1 MPIRLVRRT
10 KSPNWIIR
18 GTLRGIR
25 IEESTGTDN
34 KKVAEEIRAKREAEI
49 LAQSVYGRRATAT
62 FAEAGLSY
70 LENGGNK
77 RFLDKVISYF
87 GTAALAKIDQD
98 AIDVGARKVYPSAR
112 GATRDR
118 QFYTPASAVIKHA
131 AKRGWCSQIVMERP
145 EKPPGRVRWISP
157 EQADQLIEACNE
169 QLRPLVIFL
178 LYTGAR
184 IGEALWLNWSDVDL
198 TRGHVIFPI
207 DPSDGRRTKNNEA
220 RGVPLHPRVRA
231 ALANLPHRH
240 GEIFRRP
247 DGLPYARLRQDA
259 TSASDGI
266 RKAFAGACK
275 RAGIKNFSV
284 HCCRHTWATWHYAE
298 NRDLLALQRLGG
310 WKTLAMVT
318 RYAHVNVGE
327 LAHTINNLPWNEAGG
342 KLGDTVSTK
351 GKTA

>member
-1 MPIRLVRRT
+1 
-10 KSPNWIIR
+10 
-18 GTLRGIR
+18 
-25 IEESTGTDN
+25 
-34 KKVAEEIRAKREAEI
+34 
-49 LAQSVYGRRATAT
+49 
-62 FAEAGLSY
+62 
-70 LENGGNK
+70 
-77 RFLDKVISYF
+77 
-87 GTAALAKIDQD
+87 
-98 AIDVGARKVYPSAR
+98 
-112 GATRDR
+112 
-118 QFYTPASAVIKHA
+118 
-131 AKRGWCSQIVMERP
+131 MERP

-220 RGVPLHPRVRA
+220 RGVPLHPRLRA

-284 HCCRHTWATWHYAE
+284 HCCRLSRRPASRRRRSTWVRAPTTPTLRPQPSANVSGTAE
-298 NRDLLALQRLGG
+298 RNRDPARTPLAFPLPRGES
-310 WKTLAMVT
+310 
-318 RYAHVNVGE
+318 NVFEAAIDPSPE
-327 LAHTINNLPWNEAGG
+327 LRFACAIQ
-342 KLGDTVSTK
+342 SFR
-351 GKTA
+351 

>member
-1 MPIRLVRRT
+1 M
-10 KSPNWIIR
+10 
-18 GTLRGIR
+18 
-25 IEESTGTDN
+25 
-34 KKVAEEIRAKREAEI
+34 
-49 LAQSVYGRRATAT
+49 
-62 FAEAGLSY
+62 
-70 LENGGNK
+70 
-77 RFLDKVISYF
+77 
-87 GTAALAKIDQD
+87 
-98 AIDVGARKVYPSAR
+98 
-112 GATRDR
+112 
-118 QFYTPASAVIKHA
+118 IKHA

-145 EKPPGRVRWISP
+145 EKPPGRVRWITP

-231 ALANLPHRH
+231 ALANLPHRD

-284 HCCRHTWATWHYAE
+284 HVAGTRGRPGTTPRTATFS
-298 NRDLLALQRLGG
+298 RCKGLAAG
-310 WKTLAMVT
+310 K
-318 RYAHVNVGE
+318 HS
-327 LAHTINNLPWNEAGG
+327 PW
-342 KLGDTVSTK
+342 
-351 GKTA
+351 

>member
-1 MPIRLVRRT
+1 MSIRLVRRP

-18 GTLRGIR
+18 GTLRGVR
-25 IEESTGTDN
+25 VEESTGTDN
-34 KKVAEEIRAKREAEI
+34 KKIAEEIRAKREAEI

-62 FAEAGLSY
+62 FAEAALSY

-77 RFLDKVISYF
+77 RFLDNVISYF
-87 GTAALAKIDQD
+87 GTTALAKIDQD
-98 AIDVGARKVYPSAR
+98 AIDVGARKVYPNAR

-157 EQADQLIEACNE
+157 KQADQLIEACNE

-198 TRGHVIFPI
+198 ARGHVIFPI

-220 RGVPLHPRVRA
+220 RGVPLHPRVCA
-231 ALANLPHRH
+231 ALANLPHRD
-240 GEIFRRP
+240 GEVFRRP
-247 DGLPYARLRQDA
+247 DGLCPTRVCGRTPRLRAMGSGRRSRARASVRVSRTSRYIVAGTRGRPGTTPRTA
-259 TSASDGI
+259 TFS
-266 RKAFAGACK
+266 RCK
-275 RAGIKNFSV
+275 G
-284 HCCRHTWATWHYAE
+284 
-298 NRDLLALQRLGG
+298 LA
-310 WKTLAMVT
+310 
-318 RYAHVNVGE
+318 VGK
-327 LAHTINNLPWNEAGG
+327 HSPW
-342 KLGDTVSTK
+342 
-351 GKTA
+351 